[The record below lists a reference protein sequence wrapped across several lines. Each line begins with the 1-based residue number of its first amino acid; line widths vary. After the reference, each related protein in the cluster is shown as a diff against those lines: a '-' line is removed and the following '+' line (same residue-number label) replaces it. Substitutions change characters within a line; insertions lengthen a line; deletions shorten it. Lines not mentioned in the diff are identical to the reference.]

1 MEVWANSLIKRLVK
15 DRSVGDIDLRSL
27 FHLRVKGSDSMKC
40 PRCGTDNEAGF
51 RFCVKC
57 GVNLEDPQDI
67 NIEQLDMGGYY
78 SEEDSASGSF
88 TFGSGTFT
96 ISDTPSND
104 SSSDLYTAA
113 ELNDTDEEFDFSS
126 FDEPFIPKLDTGR
139 VTLPEQTRAVRQAQ
153 MNNANQL
160 RQQSAMQGIPAPNG
174 MPGIPQPVAMQGI
187 PAAPSGMQS
196 IAPQGG
202 MQGVP
207 APSGMQSIAPQ
218 GGMQGISAPSGMQ
231 GIPQPAAMQGVPAQN
246 GGSQANGMPVYGQP
260 VMYGQPQLIG
270 YDQNGMPL
278 YGQPLMYNQPQLIGY
293 DQNGMPVYGQPVMY
307 AQPQIIGCDQNGMP
321 VYGQP
326 VVINPAQAGEL
337 ADIPVVPAM
346 GGIPVVQPMGGNM
359 QMNQPVPPPVEDKN
373 KVEVPD
379 DFWEFFDG
387 GKATEHAET
396 DPTDDFFGKRNED
409 LGSLKR
415 PEKKKVS
422 YMNDTPLVDASKL
435 KKNEES
441 KYNKMFM
448 RSAEVADPSAL
459 EAKKE
464 QRRFDYMGSTKAV
477 DASELRAKEERK
489 SWNVMSSAGMAD
501 PSELQA
507 NTKQRTGSMMA
518 QADHAVQAM
527 PKKAKTY
534 NDEID
539 AIELPEEMKAKK
551 TNKTEIPGLPEF

>member
-1 MEVWANSLIKRLVK
+1 
-15 DRSVGDIDLRSL
+15 
-27 FHLRVKGSDSMKC
+27 MKC

-51 RFCVKC
+51 KFCVKC

-78 SEEDSASGSF
+78 SEEDPASNSF
-88 TFGSGTFT
+88 SFGSGTFT
-96 ISDTPSND
+96 ISDTPSHD
-104 SSSDLYTAA
+104 SSSDLYTAD

-139 VTLPEQTRAVRQAQ
+139 VTLPEQSRAVRQAQ
-153 MNNANQL
+153 INNANPYL
-160 RQQSAMQGIPAPNG
+160 QQGGMQGIPAPTGMQPISPQGMMQGIPVQGGMQGIPAPNSMMQG
-174 MPGIPQPVAMQGI
+174 MPAQNGMQGLPQQNTMQGIPSQGGMQSIPQPNGMQGI
-187 PAAPSGMQS
+187 PAQN
-196 IAPQGG
+196 
-202 MQGVP
+202 
-207 APSGMQSIAPQ
+207 
-218 GGMQGISAPSGMQ
+218 GMQ
-231 GIPQPAAMQGVPAQN
+231 GIPAQGGIQGMPQPVMYAQPQII
-246 GGSQANGMPVYGQP
+246 GYDQNGMPVYSQP
-260 VMYGQPQLIG
+260 VMYGQPQI
-270 YDQNGMPL
+270 
-278 YGQPLMYNQPQLIGY
+278 IGY

-307 AQPQIIGCDQNGMP
+307 AQPQIIGYDQNGMP

-326 VVINPAQAGEL
+326 VIINPAQTAEI
-337 ADIPVVPAM
+337 ADMNGMPAM
-346 GGIPVVQPMGGNM
+346 GVLPVMPQMGGM

-396 DPTDDFFGKRNED
+396 DPTDDFFGKRNESPE
-409 LGSLKR
+409 SLKR

-448 RSAEVADPSAL
+448 RSAEVGDTSAL

-464 QRRFDYMGSTKAV
+464 QRRFNYMGSTKSV
-477 DASELRAKEERK
+477 DASELRANEERK
-489 SWNVMSSAGMAD
+489 SWNVMTSAGMAD
-501 PSELQA
+501 PNELQA
-507 NTKQRTGSMMA
+507 NIPKQRTGSMMA
-518 QADHAVQAM
+518 QADRAVEAM
-527 PKKAKTY
+527 PKKPKTY

-551 TNKTEIPGLPEF
+551 TNKSEIPGLPEF